1 MSETVCE
8 LCNGIVSVDK
18 ITLRLSH
25 EREKV
30 EWTGHKRCIDEL
42 ETRIK
47 SIKKYDKLPV
57 KKIIEELNL

>member
-1 MSETVCE
+1 MSEAVCE
-8 LCNGIVSVDK
+8 LCNGLVGINK

-30 EWTGHKRCIDEL
+30 EWTGHKSCIDEL

-47 SIKKYDKLPV
+47 SVKNYDKLPV
-57 KKIIEELNL
+57 KKIIKELNL